1 MKLPNFSNAL
11 GESPEVWN
19 FQTLPYDFASQFP
32 ISNQPFAT
40 VVDQIAPGIVG
51 YAQTIA
57 TASDTLVSALIRARS
72 SVAMNDTQRQL
83 LDLQLQRA
91 QQGLP
96 PLNTSAITGTG
107 AQGVTLTGPM
117 ILGIAALLIF
127 AMSRR

>member
-1 MKLPNFSNAL
+1 MKLRQNL
-11 GESPEVWN
+11 GESPDVWN
-19 FQTLPYDFASQFP
+19 FQTTPYDFTSQFP
-32 ISNQPFAT
+32 ISNQPFT
-40 VVDQIAPGIVG
+40 VVVDQIAPGLVS

-72 SVAMNDTQRQL
+72 QVAMNDTQRQL

-91 QQGLP
+91 QAGLP

-107 AQGVTLTGPM
+107 NQGLTLTGPM

>member
-1 MKLPNFSNAL
+1 MKLQNL

-32 ISNQPFAT
+32 VSQQSFT
-40 VVDQIAPGIVG
+40 VEVERIAPGLVN

-72 SVAMNDTQRQL
+72 QVAMNDTQRQL

-96 PLNTSAITGTG
+96 PLNTAAITGTG
-107 AQGVTLTGPM
+107 NQGLTLTGPM
-117 ILGIAALLIF
+117 ILGLAALLIF

>member
-1 MKLPNFSNAL
+1 MKLQNL
-11 GESPEVWN
+11 GESPPFDWSV
-19 FQTLPYDFASQFP
+19 LPYDFASQFP
-32 ISNQPFAT
+32 ISQQPFSV

-72 SVAMNDTQRQL
+72 QVAMNDTQRQL
-83 LDLQLQRA
+83 LDLQIQRA

-107 AQGVTLTGPM
+107 SQGVTLTGPM

-127 AMSRR
+127 ALSRR